1 MSKLAVLN
9 DTHFGVKNGSAIFM
23 DYASKFFDEVF
34 FPYCVENDIKQIIH
48 LGDFFDHRKYVNYKV
63 LKHSYDCFVSKLYE
77 HDMTMDIIPGNHDV
91 YWKNTNTLNSLET
104 ILKQYSD
111 RINIHM
117 HPNDKEFDGLS
128 IGFLPWI
135 TQDNHEE
142 CMDFIAK
149 SKSSIIASHLELQGF
164 EMGKGLPVASHGLN
178 RSLFSRYEMV
188 LSGHYHTRSC
198 QNNIHYLG
206 TQMELTWSDAGDPKY
221 FYTLDTQSRELT
233 PIRNK
238 HVLFRRIRYND
249 TETEVI
255 TKKDVQGTYVKIV
268 VVAKKDLYEF
278 DKFIDRIQSYEPFEI
293 KIVETFDE
301 YAGENVNDD
310 TVSTLD
316 TPTLLNTYVDSIETD
331 LKTDRLK
338 TMLQEL
344 FVEAQQLESI

>member
-1 MSKLAVLN
+1 
-9 DTHFGVKNGSAIFM
+9 
-23 DYASKFFDEVF
+23 
-34 FPYCVENDIKQIIH
+34 
-48 LGDFFDHRKYVNYKV
+48 
-63 LKHSYDCFVSKLYE
+63 
-77 HDMTMDIIPGNHDV
+77 
-91 YWKNTNTLNSLET
+91 
-104 ILKQYSD
+104 
-111 RINIHM
+111 
-117 HPNDKEFDGLS
+117 
-128 IGFLPWI
+128 
-135 TQDNHEE
+135 
-142 CMDFIAK
+142 
-149 SKSSIIASHLELQGF
+149 
-164 EMGKGLPVASHGLN
+164 LN
-178 RSLFSRYEMV
+178 RSLFARYEMV